1 MDDLYLYKN
10 STIWARAKRNKFPKW
25 EIGDIEN
32 EAFLQLKLI
41 LHRYDPDR
49 GSVYSFALS
58 SLWDPVHRAY
68 CKAHEIVILK
78 RKGQDRQREYIDPWH
93 QLANEHTLMAAP
105 QQIDDKSKRALLLE
119 HWKTDISHLLSRGLT
134 QRQIAYHL
142 GVTESAISQHVRTIR
157 KLID

>member
-41 LHRYDPDR
+41 MHRYDQDR
-49 GSVYSFALS
+49 GSVYSFVLS

-78 RKGQDRQREYIDPWH
+78 RKDQEHQRKYVDPWQ
-93 QLANEHTLMAAP
+93 QLTNEHTLPAP
-105 QQIDDKSKRALLLE
+105 QQSDDNSERALLLE
-119 HWKTDISHLLSRGLT
+119 HWETDTSYLLSRGFT
-134 QRQIAYHL
+134 QRQIAYYL
-142 GVTESAISQHVRTIR
+142 GITESAISHQIKAIR
-157 KLID
+157 KLTE

>member
-25 EIGDIEN
+25 EISDIEN
-32 EAFLQLKLI
+32 EAFLQLKSI
-41 LHRYDPDR
+41 MHRYDPDR

-78 RKGQDRQREYIDPWH
+78 RKGQDKQRVYVDPWK
-93 QLANEHTLMAAP
+93 QLANEHRLIAAP
-105 QQIDDKSKRALLLE
+105 QEIDDKSKYALFLE
-119 HWKTDISHLLSRGLT
+119 HWTTDVSHLLSRGLT
-134 QRQIAYHL
+134 QRQIAHHL
-142 GVTESAISQHVRTIR
+142 GVTEAAISHRIRAIR
-157 KLID
+157 KLIE